1 MKCFS
6 SKLILRTILGNPM
19 HNVKNRIRVNI
30 LKYHLLNKN
39 TFVSPGRST
48 SERFRTD
55 VEYILRTI
63 GSVQTPLLCPA
74 LRLVSCSISLQI
86 SPKSVK
92 TFPFVWR
99 NFPHSSRFKVPE
111 KIAIWQQN
119 PVVQLIIC
127 TSNFNSVSTN
137 IVSLLEV
144 QLP

>member
-1 MKCFS
+1 MKRFS
-6 SKLILRTILGNPM
+6 SKLILKTILVNPM
-19 HNVKNRIRVNI
+19 HNVKNRIKVTLLNY
-30 LKYHLLNKN
+30 LLLNKH

-111 KIAIWQQN
+111 RIAIWQKS
-119 PVVQLIIC
+119 VVQLIRLQIL
-127 TSNFNSVSTN
+127 
-137 IVSLLEV
+137 SLYRLI
-144 QLP
+144 